1 MSDERTSRSRSRDRA
16 QQHETSQQQASE
28 VYNCYITNLAY
39 TTTEGTLRD
48 LFADCGPV
56 HEVSLVLDPV
66 TKKVRGFGFV
76 SFTDN
81 DSFERALAKTGTDV
95 GGRAIKVERAKRTR
109 AWEPTPGRYLGPPEM
124 SAKARADRDGGR
136 GGGRGDYDDRG
147 GRGGRADSRD
157 RDRGYARG
165 GGYDDR
171 GRGGYDD
178 RGRGGGYDDRD
189 RN

>member
-1 MSDERTSRSRSRDRA
+1 MSDERNSRSRSRDR
-16 QQHETSQQQASE
+16 QQPQETQQPAE

-76 SFTDN
+76 SFTDV

-95 GGRAIKVERAKRTR
+95 GGRAMKVERAKRTR

-124 SAKARADRDGGR
+124 SAKARADRDGGGR
-136 GGGRGDYDDRG
+136 GGRGGDYDDRG

-157 RDRGYARG
+157 RDRGGYARG

-178 RGRGGGYDDRD
+178 RGRGGYDDRD